1 MIGSLLIPL
10 PGGDACAFPQKRKL
24 DSFWPNL
31 IALGFVIF
39 GDKIWD
45 SGWTLELTIATI
57 EKTG

>member
-1 MIGSLLIPL
+1 MIGSLLIPG
-10 PGGDACAFPQKRKL
+10 PEGEVRAFPQERKWN
-24 DSFWPNL
+24 SFWPYL